1 MMNNIKQSL
10 QALTERKCLQA
21 CILFVSACLL
31 SLGQL
36 HAADGLLLKDVHL
49 KADKPTQVAIQLN
62 NEASYTAFQLD
73 ITLPEGVELVASEGE
88 YEVVLAGRAAGTHA
102 LTVSSVGDGA
112 FRVLAYSSQ
121 NEAFSGQ
128 SGDLLLLTLKATEDF
143 EGPSTISITH
153 VLFTTTAIR
162 EVKFPDVSAVC
173 DVRNYLQGDVNND
186 GRVDLTDAIMIV
198 YRSLGSTP
206 AGFVEEA
213 ADVSDDNRIDLTDA
227 ITVVYMSLGGSSSG
241 SGNTPDPD

>member
-1 MMNNIKQSL
+1 MMNDIKQSL
-10 QALTERKCLQA
+10 QAFPERKCLRA
-21 CILFVSACLL
+21 CIILVAACLL

-36 HAADGLLLKDVHL
+36 HAADGLQLKDVHL
-49 KADKPTQVAIQLN
+49 IANKPTQVAIQLN

-73 ITLPEGVELVASEGE
+73 ITLPEGVELVSAEGE
-88 YEVVLAGRAAGTHA
+88 YEVALAGRAASTHA

-121 NEAFSGQ
+121 NDAFSGQ

-143 EGPSTISITH
+143 EGPSTISITQ
-153 VLFTTTAIR
+153 VRFTTTAIH
-162 EVKFPDVSAVC
+162 EVKFPDISAVC
-173 DVRNYLQGDVNND
+173 DVRNYLPGDVNGD

-206 AGFVEEA
+206 TGFVEEA
-213 ADVSDDNRIDLTDA
+213 ADVNEDTRIDLTDA
-227 ITVVYMSLGGSSSG
+227 IIVVYTSLGGSSSG